1 MTRKGGGASPPGRA
15 GERVKALLFTRVG
28 QNGSV
33 VWRKRVASS
42 ERENPVWISSAER
55 KRADCKDVTFPG
67 EGWRCNISLEA
78 LAMGVTTRCG
88 GGKKFLIREKKMS
101 KALHIS
107 PSAHPGFG
115 NGAGLRNLGGFRN
128 ASLLVAAAFI

>member
-15 GERVKALLFTRVG
+15 GERVKSLLFARVG

-67 EGWRCNISLEA
+67 EGSSLEA
-78 LAMGVTTRCG
+78 LAMGVTTACG
-88 GGKKFLIREKKMS
+88 GGKKFLIRGKKNERS
-101 KALHIS
+101 PTYIS
-107 PSAHPGFG
+107 LCTSWIWEWS
-115 NGAGLRNLGGFRN
+115 RT
-128 ASLLVAAAFI
+128 